1 MLVQIQGLN
10 GSLLVGFALNQLSE
24 INEAFSVT
32 TGIDGFILVAA
43 LLATKL
49 MKPSEPHHVYGYA
62 VTVTLPT
69 THLYHVI
76 LCWTHIIHLDFILH
90 LQVRL
95 KALYIL
101 TKSSIRSGN
110 VLMGSSIKRRTSRIR
125 DWTHTIFSLYK

>member
-1 MLVQIQGLN
+1 MLVQIQGLS

-62 VTVTLPT
+62 GDCNTANYSSVPCNSLLDSYNSPGFYSPLASQAESTL
-69 THLYHVI
+69 
-76 LCWTHIIHLDFILH
+76 
-90 LQVRL
+90 
-95 KALYIL
+95 
-101 TKSSIRSGN
+101 
-110 VLMGSSIKRRTSRIR
+110 
-125 DWTHTIFSLYK
+125 HTNKE